1 MVPNDLKKEH
11 TANQLQMTIIKLRKE
26 LEESFVIKDK
36 AVADTKNKIV

>member
-26 LEESFVIKDK
+26 LEEKLCYQR
-36 AVADTKNKIV
+36 